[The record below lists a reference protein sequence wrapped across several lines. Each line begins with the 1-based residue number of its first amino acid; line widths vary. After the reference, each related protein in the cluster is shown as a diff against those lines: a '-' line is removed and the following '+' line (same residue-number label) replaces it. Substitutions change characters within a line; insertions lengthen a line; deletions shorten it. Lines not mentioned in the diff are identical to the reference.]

1 MGKQLV
7 NFITCGCELSAP
19 FFVIYKAGWNIN
31 SETFPTQVQFLEQ
44 YRGRL
49 WTKLYNEMKNQN
61 LIEVIVERGD
71 TPNTQI
77 HDRSL
82 SCAGT
87 DTSI

>member
-1 MGKQLV
+1 M
-7 NFITCGCELSAP
+7 F
-19 FFVIYKAGWNIN
+19 N

-61 LIEVIVERGD
+61 LIEDIVERGD